1 MEHGLWWAVRK
12 LSNINKLIAIVFTD
26 DLAFAFVMKKEGN
39 IGIRVN
45 EAMNIVNR
53 CEVMCVI
60 GVEELLDIVQQ

>member
-1 MEHGLWWAVRK
+1 
-12 LSNINKLIAIVFTD
+12 
-26 DLAFAFVMKKEGN
+26 MKKEGN